1 MSIYMDKLPSSCEC
15 CPCNDDNY
23 RCGATGESFDYYFD
37 EHRMT
42 SCPLKQLSDVRENVK
57 GQWKLKTTDLYGLA
71 DKVTAW
77 ANYCSICGYHY
88 GTPYNFCPHCGAEM
102 KKGEEDE

>member
-57 GQWKLKTTDLYGLA
+57 GEWLPDMIYDGEDEWCFVECSNCKYRA
-71 DKVTAW
+71 DK
-77 ANYCSICGYHY
+77 H
-88 GTPYNFCPHCGAEM
+88 YNFCPNCGADM
-102 KKGEEDE
+102 RGDKS